1 MLYVYFGNDTPRV
14 RQKAFDFSRTLNEG
28 DIQVTALTAQYYEE
42 GMITDAAEGVSLFGG
57 GQVIIIDTLS
67 EDPTAFSSL
76 LNLLLVMETSPHH
89 FVMIEGALNATEKK
103 KITKHAVSAEEITAD
118 KKERFNAFLLTEAL
132 LRKDKKSLW
141 LLLAEAWKEGLSN
154 EEIVGILLWQVKVL
168 RLVEKTTS
176 AEEAGQKPFVYSKA
190 KRALIGFNKGD
201 LEQMSRELLS
211 IYHDGHAGR
220 VDTSIGLEEW
230 VLKLK
235 A

>member
-14 RQKAFDFSRTLNEG
+14 RQKAFDFSRTLSEG
-28 DIQVTALTAQYYEE
+28 DAQVTALTAEQYEE
-42 GMITDAAEGVSLFGG
+42 GMITDVAEGVSLFGG
-57 GQVIIIDTLS
+57 GQIIIVDTLS
-67 EDPTAFSSL
+67 EDQTAFASL
-76 LNLLLVMETSPHH
+76 LNLLPVMETSPHH
-89 FVMIEGALNATEKK
+89 FVMIEGVLNAAEKK
-103 KITKHAVSAEEITAD
+103 KIAKHATSLEEITAD

-141 LLLAEAWKEGLSN
+141 LLLTEAWREGLSN
-154 EEIVGILLWQVKVL
+154 EEIIGILFWQVKIL
-168 RLVEKTTS
+168 RLAQKTKS

-190 KRALIGFNKGD
+190 KQALSRFAHGD
-201 LEQMSRELLS
+201 IDTISRELLS

-220 VDTSIGLEEW
+220 VDTSVALEQW